1 MTYIY
6 PLGVLLSDD
15 AFDSFSIPISI
26 FDVEGE
32 ASRIMQYARK
42 HLVSIVGKYRKN
54 IIENV
59 GKILRIGLKVKVIVP
74 PHGLVWKNNP
84 NMILDAYMR
93 WAEEKPVKIK
103 S

>member
-42 HLVSIVGKYRKN
+42 NLVSIVGKYRKN